1 MAELPPKM
9 NTNVYALPTLEDH
22 LSECEARYQH
32 LLDRFDQVDVKFARI
47 ESGLAEL
54 KDLLSNGRYKTSAH
68 ES

>member
-1 MAELPPKM
+1 MTPK
-9 NTNVYALPTLEDH
+9 TNVYALPTLEDH

-47 ESGLAEL
+47 ESGLSEI
-54 KDLLSNGRYKTSAH
+54 KNLLSNGRYKTSAH

>member
-1 MAELPPKM
+1 MVELPPKM

-47 ESGLAEL
+47 ESGL
-54 KDLLSNGRYKTSAH
+54 KQIKNLLSNSQNKISTQQS
-68 ES
+68 

>member
-47 ESGLAEL
+47 ESGLSEI
-54 KDLLSNGRYKTSAH
+54 KNLLSNSQNKISTQQS
-68 ES
+68 

>member
-9 NTNVYALPTLEDH
+9 NTNVYVLPTLEDH

-47 ESGLAEL
+47 ESGLSEI
-54 KDLLSNGRYKTSAH
+54 KNLLSNGRYKTSAH